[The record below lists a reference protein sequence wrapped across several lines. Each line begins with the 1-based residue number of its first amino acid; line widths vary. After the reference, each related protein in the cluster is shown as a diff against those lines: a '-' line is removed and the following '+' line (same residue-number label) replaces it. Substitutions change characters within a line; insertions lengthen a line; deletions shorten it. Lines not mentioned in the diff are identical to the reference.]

1 MKSVSCKSQCY
12 FVVCN
17 LGTLKIS
24 RDANNQSLMNKYT
37 AFKNLITTVDDK
49 LNVAMVSLTMAPR
62 GV

>member
-1 MKSVSCKSQCY
+1 
-12 FVVCN
+12 
-17 LGTLKIS
+17 
-24 RDANNQSLMNKYT
+24 MNKYT